1 MRITRTKAW
10 LTAAAAVAVVAAV
23 TTPSSAATNDPLYD
37 KQWGLQQINA
47 EQAWATSTG
56 AGAVIAVLD
65 TGLDLNHPEF
75 SGKLVPGAT
84 FTCPKGAV
92 PCGNGDWKGPDG
104 VGNDSDTHGTH
115 VAGIAAAAAGN
126 GAGIAGVAP
135 NAKIM
140 PVKVLEAGS
149 GSYEEIANG
158 IRWATDHGADVINM
172 SLGGLAGTQV
182 LPILGIETAMAEA
195 IAYAV
200 SQGTAVVSA
209 AGNTSTPLC
218 SDPAF
223 TNDAICVTATDRNE
237 LKSWYSEFGVKPDLK
252 VVAAP
257 GGAGLVSCDDDVWA
271 PVPAGTGSDACGQAD
286 YDAYAGTSM
295 ATPHVAGVVAL
306 LAAQG
311 RSLDDIYEVLLATAR
326 TPGGLVRG
334 VYGPVYGY
342 GIVDAAAAVAAAG
355 ATTTRTKGKKP
366 RR

>member
-1 MRITRTKAW
+1 MRITRARA
-10 LTAAAAVAVVAAV
+10 LTAAAIAVAAV
-23 TTPSSAATNDPLYD
+23 AAVATPSSAATTDPLYG
-37 KQWGLQQINA
+37 KQWGLQQIHA
-47 EQAWATSTG
+47 EQAWARSTG
-56 AGAVIAVLD
+56 TGAVIAVLD
-65 TGLDLNHPEF
+65 TGIDFAHPEF
-75 SGKLVPGAT
+75 AGKTVPGAT
-84 FTCPKGAV
+84 FTCPKGTV

-104 VGNDSDTHGTH
+104 VGNEEDTHGSH
-115 VAGIAAAAAGN
+115 VAGIAAAATGN

-149 GSYEEIANG
+149 GSYAEIANG
-158 IRWATDHGADVINM
+158 IRWAADHGADVINM

-182 LPILGIETAMAEA
+182 LPIVGISDDMSRA
-195 IAYAV
+195 IEYAV
-200 SQGTAVVSA
+200 GKGTAIVSA

-223 TNDAICVTATDRNE
+223 TDDAICVTATDRNE
-237 LKSWYSEFGVKPDLK
+237 AKSWYSEYGVKPDLK

-257 GGAGLVSCDDDVWA
+257 GGAGLIACDDDVWA
-271 PVPAGTGSDACGQAD
+271 PVPLGTGSSACGQKD

-311 RSLDDIYEVLLATAR
+311 RSLENIYSVLLSTAR
-326 TPGGLVRG
+326 TPGSLARG

-342 GIVDAAAAVAAAG
+342 GIVDAAAACAAAG
-355 ATTTRTKGKKP
+355 AASTGTRGKKQ
-366 RR
+366 R